1 MNDPYMNKNGAVCI
15 TAITVRHLHVQLTYS
30 QRHGKQRPSHK
41 TLLVGYVKQT
51 KWEYSGTKKQL
62 YVYLEKQ
69 KTGSSCRGSAEMNLT
84 SVHEDAGLIHGLTQ
98 WVKDLVL
105 P

>member
-1 MNDPYMNKNGAVCI
+1 MNKNGAVCI
-15 TAITVRHLHVQLTYS
+15 TAITIRHLHVQLTYS

-69 KTGSSCRGSAEMNLT
+69 KTETLKYACEKSPNSGGKKLLLYYKRTWPLFKFI
-84 SVHEDAGLIHGLTQ
+84 L
-98 WVKDLVL
+98 
-105 P
+105 

>member
-15 TAITVRHLHVQLTYS
+15 TAITIRHLHVQLTYS

-62 YVYLEKQ
+62 YVHLGTQREDRNLKMCMSKISKQ
-69 KTGSSCRGSAEMNLT
+69 WGKKGCFSYYKHTWPLF
-84 SVHEDAGLIHGLTQ
+84 
-98 WVKDLVL
+98 
-105 P
+105 